1 MNAEVVTQVLPD
13 LLPTAVHSIQG
24 KINVEVRVTV
34 DSGGN
39 VSNAEFESEGPSKY
53 FSKAA
58 LDAAQKWK
66 FKPAQPG
73 GQPAPSDWI
82 LNFQFKQSGVEVTP
96 TRASH

>member
-66 FKPAQPG
+66 FKPGMKG
-73 GQPAPSDWI
+73 GQAVNVRAQI
-82 LNFQFKQSGVEVTP
+82 EVNF
-96 TRASH
+96 RLL